1 MKTRN
6 RIFLSA
12 LGAGLIPFS
21 FPPFALWPLCLASL
35 ALLFFAIRGTNPR
48 PAFYLG
54 LFYGFTAY
62 GLSLRWFFEIF
73 AVMAPILFL
82 ILGFFVGLFCALIQW
97 LRLLNVP
104 SVARGILAAT
114 LWTGI
119 EFYRCEL
126 FFLQFPWITPGSSVG
141 PTWVT
146 PLIGV
151 YGMTFLVALAM
162 FAITQKDSRRF
173 GGFMTVCLLTFGF
186 LRPPAVQI
194 SSDSERLIRVKM
206 VQSESGY
213 LPKFIHLSKTEGEA
227 DWIIWPEYALAY
239 DVRQL
244 PKEMDQLRQLSK
256 EQNAVMTLGTQTVV
270 GPGER
275 EWRNTALTLN
285 NETILGE
292 YYKARPVHFFNDG
305 IAGTKFD
312 PIPTAFG
319 KVGTPV
325 CFDGDGSEIIR
336 KIAQNGAE
344 FFIAPIYDSA
354 SWTELQHLQHAA
366 LFRIRAAETG
376 RWFACAASSG
386 VTQIIDPHGNTV
398 AQLPMM
404 RDGVLWGNV
413 ELIQGQ
419 TFYTTVGWVFPWATL
434 IGSVVVILIGVWRS
448 KWFKQVENIE
458 IVV

>member
-1 MKTRN
+1 MKTKY

-12 LGAGLIPFS
+12 LGAGLIPFC
-21 FPPFALWPLCLASL
+21 FPPFALWPLCLVSL

-54 LFYGFTAY
+54 LFYGFAAY
-62 GLSLRWFFEIF
+62 GITLRWFFEIF
-73 AVMAPILFL
+73 AVMAPVLFL

-97 LRLLNVP
+97 LRLLKV
-104 SVARGILAAT
+104 SSLARGILAAT

-146 PLIGV
+146 TMIGV
-151 YGMTFLVALAM
+151 YGMTFLMALAM
-162 FAITQKDSRRF
+162 FAITQMNSRRF
-173 GGFMTVCLLTFGF
+173 GGIMTVCILTFGF
-186 LRPPAVQI
+186 LRPPAIQI
-194 SSDSERLIRVKM
+194 SSESERIMRVKL

-213 LPKFIHLSKTEGEA
+213 LPQFIHLSKQEGEA

-244 PKEMDQLRQLSK
+244 PNELDQLRQLSK
-256 EQNAVMTLGTQTVV
+256 EQNALLTLGTQTVV
-270 GPGER
+270 GTGER

-285 NETILGE
+285 HEKNLGE

-305 IAGTKFD
+305 IAGTQYV
-312 PIPTAFG
+312 PIPTPFG
-319 KVGTPV
+319 NVGTPV

-344 FFIAPIYDSA
+344 LFITPIYDSA

-376 RWFACAASSG
+376 RWFVCAASSG

-404 RDGVLWGNV
+404 RDGVLTGNV
-413 ELIQGQ
+413 ELLKAR
-419 TFYTTVGWVFPWATL
+419 TFYTTVGWVFPWVTL
-434 IGSVVVILIGVWRS
+434 IGSVVVVLFGVCRLQWV
-448 KWFKQVENIE
+448 KQRKKG
-458 IVV
+458 